1 MTLSEYLKLL
11 KPIQTERAVGDFMCE
26 FLGRSI
32 RKPSKAEQRLEASGE
47 KIYNPIKR
55 HYTSLDSLKKIANG
69 SSKLSK
75 ACAAELC
82 ELFSVDECEG
92 FIVERRDDMDFIK
105 RGLLAAGFEVTLSDG
120 EENVPT
126 VVARLLYKI
135 LTDISRGVYNTKP
148 PLEPLDTK
156 TLQEDAFK
164 NAFVKNEVL
173 QIGSHKIRLPFS
185 IQDVEKDKRKDLP
198 YLVSLLEVYSEK
210 TGIQYKDPDE
220 LKGVPA
226 LWRHFKDQQKAYYSA
241 EAMSRSVRDLFA
253 DGEENLKALKD
264 EVFSAIKIA
273 YYSFNINDGLTR
285 LEEVLKLAV
294 TTQFNSTILLNIRGL
309 IDVEAKKGICHILI
323 NDKYITSWVEVSYDE
338 PI

>member
-1 MTLSEYLKLL
+1 M
-11 KPIQTERAVGDFMCE
+11 
-26 FLGRSI
+26 
-32 RKPSKAEQRLEASGE
+32 
-47 KIYNPIKR
+47 
-55 HYTSLDSLKKIANG
+55 
-69 SSKLSK
+69 
-75 ACAAELC
+75 
-82 ELFSVDECEG
+82 
-92 FIVERRDDMDFIK
+92 
-105 RGLLAAGFEVTLSDG
+105 
-120 EENVPT
+120 
-126 VVARLLYKI
+126 
-135 LTDISRGVYNTKP
+135 
-148 PLEPLDTK
+148 
-156 TLQEDAFK
+156 
-164 NAFVKNEVL
+164 